1 MDWGWAGMGF
11 SAWILGLGLSISDI
25 ISDFQKLIVTESWHK
40 LVENIEVIILCRGR
54 IIPRIIFQIKFI
66 FSVNFMMK
74 IKAAQ
79 GHFLS

>member
-1 MDWGWAGMGF
+1 MGF
-11 SAWILGLGLSISDI
+11 SAWTLDLGLSISDI
-25 ISDFQKLIVTESWHK
+25 ITNFQKITVTESWHK
-40 LVENIEVIILCRGR
+40 LGENIEVIILGRAR
-54 IIPRIIFQIKFI
+54 IIPRITFQIKFI